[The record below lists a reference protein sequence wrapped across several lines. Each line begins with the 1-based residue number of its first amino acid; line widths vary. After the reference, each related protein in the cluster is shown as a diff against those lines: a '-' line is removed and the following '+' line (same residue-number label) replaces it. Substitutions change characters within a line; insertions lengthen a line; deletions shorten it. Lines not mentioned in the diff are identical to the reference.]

1 MADQSLMDFPTI
13 LGLVNGIGAT
23 IIALVWKAM
32 RDQDARLRLIESATA
47 VVRSDADHLQKRFD
61 RIDDKL
67 ERILHKLAD
76 VEAHVDYLEREIRS

>member
-1 MADQSLMDFPTI
+1 
-13 LGLVNGIGAT
+13 
-23 IIALVWKAM
+23 
-32 RDQDARLRLIESATA
+32 
-47 VVRSDADHLQKRFD
+47 VRADADHLEKRFD

>member
-1 MADQSLMDFPTI
+1 MDFPTI
-13 LGLVNGIGAT
+13 LGLINGIGAT

-32 RDQDARLRLIESATA
+32 RDQDARLRMIENATA
-47 VVRSDADHLQKRFD
+47 VVRADADHLEKRFD